1 MKCFNFSSVNF
12 LNRLCNFI
20 PTSDIPYQAVAGR
33 KNKFQHGRTGGLK
46 MRGVK
51 GERKVPHRL
60 NTTISEHE
68 RISSLS
74 VVIISEK

>member
-1 MKCFNFSSVNF
+1 
-12 LNRLCNFI
+12 
-20 PTSDIPYQAVAGR
+20 
-33 KNKFQHGRTGGLK
+33 